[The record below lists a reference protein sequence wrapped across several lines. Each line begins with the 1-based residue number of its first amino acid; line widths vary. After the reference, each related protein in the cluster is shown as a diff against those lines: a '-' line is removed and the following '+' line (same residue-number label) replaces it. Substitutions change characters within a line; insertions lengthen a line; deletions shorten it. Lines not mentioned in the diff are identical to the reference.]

1 LVINNALI
9 ATNPFGTPLK
19 EAVVEGTDTQLY
31 RLNNIPNGAGNFPFS
46 TFVDNSS
53 MNFDVCNADFSA
65 STGFTEVTPNPLAPF
80 QLIYRSDGNGNTSAN
95 TGFFLLFK
103 QGTLQRSDFLINQP
117 LENRVIYVNTQN
129 INQNDVWVQTVND
142 AGFVVNNGVWSRV
155 GYVPTDDVSKVLV
168 SVDNVTYNSL
178 SPTVQNIFQVVT
190 LENDQ
195 IMLRF
200 GDGRFGQIPTG
211 NLRVWYRVSANQAL
225 TITPD
230 EMENIQFSI
239 NYLNANAIQKSLG
252 LTFSLQ
258 TTIAN
263 GAISESN
270 SDIARRAALN
280 YSTQARMVSGGDYN
294 ALPSTNNLALKVKAI
309 NRVYSGQSRFIDL
322 NDPTGTYQ
330 NTNVFSDD
338 GALYIQATDVY
349 KELATGSNL
358 SSEEIVATMILP
370 MLDNPA
376 IRNFIY
382 NEWLTGDNAA
392 YSAFVNDPA
401 VLAWVQSP
409 NQTYLTT
416 GFFETISTGT
426 YAPIGPNSP
435 PGVTARY
442 LTPGS
447 LVKFKNAGW
456 VALIS
461 VEAQGGTGF
470 DDTTLKGPVML
481 SQAVASGDH
490 VISLLPAFINTLSS
504 NQISTIVQILNSRR
518 SFGIGY
524 NFMTQTMRFIDV
536 ANLDVVN
543 PYDYSTASSNL
554 DSSWIIKVEYTPSVW
569 KFTGRGIEYVFES
582 LRDVKFF
589 FLNAYKTVDAVTGKA
604 VQDTIKLIK
613 TNAAGKDYL
622 FNIGGNFTYGDGYIE
637 PRRVL
642 VNFSTILN
650 AGLPDNPESFTTIV
664 SDSQSLVFHKRL
676 VDQNGYQYYQLYDRL
691 QIQIVGPTDAV
702 PSLAPGKIAYKLPTN
717 TDITAGTFFVGSST
731 ATPGDFV
738 ANHGLDKLYFQWKH
752 FAPIDQRIDPAVSN
766 IIDIFVLQRDFY
778 SLMLIWRTNGCDPE
792 RLPVPPTETSL
803 AIAFSQL
810 EQFKMFSDH
819 IVWRPVKFKLLFGTS
834 ADPNLQLTFKVVPL
848 IGTLVSDGEIKSR
861 LLAAVYQFFDVA
873 SWDFGETFY
882 YSELAGYLH
891 AQLVDCIASVVP
903 VPLGGDQSFGDLF
916 EIRSNPDELFFP
928 TLQVKDIE
936 IIPSN
941 TQSSLRIK

>member
-1 LVINNALI
+1 
-9 ATNPFGTPLK
+9 
-19 EAVVEGTDTQLY
+19 
-31 RLNNIPNGAGNFPFS
+31 
-46 TFVDNSS
+46 
-53 MNFDVCNADFSA
+53 MNFDVCNADFNA
-65 STGFTEVTPNPLAPF
+65 STGFTEVTPNPQAPF
-80 QLIYRSDGNGNTSAN
+80 QLIYRSDGNGNTSPN
-95 TGFFLLFK
+95 TGFFFLFK
-103 QGTLQRSDFLINQP
+103 QGVLQRSDFLITQP
-117 LENRVIYVNTQN
+117 LENRIIYVNTQN

-142 AGFVVNNGVWSRV
+142 AGYIVNNGVWTRV
-155 GYVPTDDVSKVLV
+155 GFVPTDDLSKVLV

-178 SPTVQNIFQVVT
+178 TPSVQNVFQVVT

-211 NLRVWYRVSANQAL
+211 NIRVWYRVSANQSL

-230 EMENIQFSI
+230 EMENIQISI
-239 NYLNANAIQKSLG
+239 NYLNANILQKSLN

-263 GAISESN
+263 GAVSESN
-270 SDIARRAALN
+270 ADISRRAGLN

-294 ALPSTNNLALKVKAI
+294 ALPATNNLALKVKAI

-338 GALYIQATDVY
+338 GALYIKNTNIY
-349 KELATGSNL
+349 KELATSSNL
-358 SSEEIVATMILP
+358 SSEEIVATIILP
-370 MLDNPA
+370 MLGNPA
-376 IRNFIY
+376 IRNFLY
-382 NEWLTGDNAA
+382 NEWLTGTDAA
-392 YSAFVNDPA
+392 YGAFVNDPPA
-401 VLAWVQSP
+401 LAWVQSP
-409 NQTYLTT
+409 NQTYLAT
-416 GFFETISTGT
+416 GFFETLATGS
-426 YAPIGPNSP
+426 YVPIGPNAP
-435 PGVTARY
+435 PGITARY
-442 LTPGS
+442 LTAGC
-447 LVKFKNAGW
+447 LVKFENAGW

-461 VEAQGGTGF
+461 VEAQGGSGF

-481 SQAVASGDH
+481 SQAVASGDK
-490 VISLLPAFINTLSS
+490 VLALLPAFINTLSS
-504 NQISTIVQILNSRR
+504 SQISTIVQILNSRR
-518 SFGIGY
+518 TFGISY
-524 NFMTQTMRFIDV
+524 NFVTQAMRFIDV

-554 DSSWIIKVEYTPSVW
+554 DSSWVIKVEYTPSVW

-582 LRDVKFF
+582 FKDVKFF

-604 VQDTIKLIK
+604 VQDTIKLLK
-613 TNAAGKDYL
+613 THAGGSDHY
-622 FNIGGNFTYGDGYIE
+622 FSVGANFTYSDGYME
-637 PRRVL
+637 PRRIL
-642 VNFSTILN
+642 VNFSTALN
-650 AGLPDNPESFTTIV
+650 AGLPDNPESFTAV
-664 SDSQSLVFHKRL
+664 VPDAQSLVFHKRL
-676 VDQNGYQYYQLYDRL
+676 VDQNGYEYYQLYDHSL
-691 QIQIVGPTDAV
+691 VQIVDAASPV
-702 PSLAPGKIAYKLPTN
+702 PALGVSQVAYKLPTSS
-717 TDITAGTFFVGSST
+717 DITTGTFYVGG
-731 ATPGDFV
+731 AVADLGDYT
-738 ANHGLDKLYFQWKH
+738 ANHGIDNLYFQWKH
-752 FAPIDQRIDPAVSN
+752 FAPIDHRIDPAVSN

-778 SLMLIWRTNGCDPE
+778 NLMLIWRTNGCDPAT
-792 RLPVPPTETSL
+792 LPVPPTETSL

-819 IVWRPVKFKLLFGTS
+819 IVWRPVKFKLLFGSS

-861 LLAAVYQFFDVA
+861 LLSAVVQFFDVA

-903 VPLGGDQSFGDLF
+903 VPVGSDQSFGDLF
-916 EIRSNPDELFFP
+916 EIRCNPDELFFP
-928 TLQVKDIE
+928 TLQVKDID